1 MAFTALRAAPPLI
14 AGALLLSL
22 GAAAWSAPR
31 DEELTL
37 DERVARLE
45 QQARNQSLAE
55 LFSRLDSL
63 QREVQ
68 RLQGKIEEQG
78 HQIEQLQRGQK
89 EPQQTLERRI
99 EALEQRSAAPTPPP
113 AGTEPPP
120 VAAPPTD
127 APPLSTAP
135 SPDNAENPEL
145 QPAATDTG
153 NEAAAYQQ
161 AFDLLKKGSYEKAIA
176 AFRDFLKHYP
186 NGANAGNGQYWLG
199 ETYYVTRKFK
209 EAQQAFQTLLDR
221 YPNSPKRPDASLKIG
236 FVHYEQGEWA
246 KARKTLGEVA
256 SHYPGTAAAKL
267 AQARLDKMQKEGH

>member
-1 MAFTALRAAPPLI
+1 MAFTALRATPPLL
-14 AGALLLSL
+14 AGVLLFSL
-22 GAAAWSAPR
+22 GAVAWSEPR

-45 QQARNQSLAE
+45 QQTRNQSLAE

-78 HQIEQLQRGQK
+78 HLIEQLPHNQK
-89 EPQQTLERRI
+89 EPQQALERRI
-99 EALEQRSAAPTPPP
+99 EALEQRSSAPTPPP
-113 AGTEPPP
+113 VGAETPPP
-120 VAAPPTD
+120 ATD
-127 APPLSTAP
+127 APPASTLHT
-135 SPDNAENPEL
+135 PDSAESPEL
-145 QPAATDTG
+145 QPAATDAG

-161 AFDLLKKGSYEKAIA
+161 AFDLLKKGSYEKAIT
-176 AFRDFLKHYP
+176 AFRDFLKRYP
-186 NGANAGNGQYWLG
+186 NGANAGNAQYWLG

-221 YPNSPKRPDASLKIG
+221 YPNSPKQPDASLKIG

-256 SHYPGTAAAKL
+256 SRYPGTAAAKL